1 MGLGFPRTLG
11 YPEPAKASSLSRYVM
26 LILSSKWRTKFRI
39 SCVRFQSQLAKY
51 ELVIWIIEGTE
62 ITATAYYSFTAA
74 KTQTD

>member
-1 MGLGFPRTLG
+1 MGVRALRTLG
-11 YPEPAKASSLSRYVM
+11 YPEPAKASSLSRYVT

-39 SCVRFQSQLAKY
+39 SCVKFQSQFAKY

-74 KTQTD
+74 KTKAD